1 MLKTTKY
8 IFLLGIFIIS
18 TTACSLTSETI
29 KLEEYFQ
36 DSSLEIVVRKE
47 LKSEN
52 PKVSEKEF
60 ATIQSLKA
68 PEAGITNL
76 EGIEKLTSLNYLDVT
91 GNNIDDLS
99 PLLSLEKL
107 SEVQLGDIYF
117 TGDSDETV
125 GSVIENL
132 EKKGVKVHVRSR
144 LSFEEYDGPSEGIFH
159 RVQKDNQT
167 VYLLG
172 SIHIGDQTIYPLNE
186 KIDVAFEEADHLAV
200 EINIEDINE
209 TEASQT
215 MMQQGLYQ
223 DGTTLSTVVEDEVF
237 KDTVG
242 YLSDLG
248 LNEEMI
254 NQFQPWFVTMMLSEV
269 ALGKSNLTSE
279 NGVDKHF
286 ITRATE
292 KKLPIISLESVESQI
307 ASISSAPVEE
317 QIESLEI
324 TLDSMDIYE
333 EELTQLIR
341 VWRSGNIDVIAQ
353 LRDLSEGSE
362 QLAMEERD
370 LLMADKI
377 EGFLNADDG
386 ETYFVVVGALHLAG
400 ENSIVDLLETRGYS
414 VESPGEF

>member
-18 TTACSLTSETI
+18 TTACSLTSETV

-172 SIHIGDQTIYPLNE
+172 SIHIGDQTIYPLNQ

-362 QLAMEERD
+362 QLAMDERD

-414 VESPGEF
+414 IESPGEF

>member
-8 IFLLGIFIIS
+8 ILLLGIFIIS
-18 TTACSLTSETI
+18 TTACSLRSETI
-29 KLEEYFQ
+29 ELEEYFQ
-36 DSSLEIVVRKE
+36 DDSLEIVVRKE
-47 LKSEN
+47 LRIEK
-52 PKVSEKEF
+52 PKVTEKEF
-60 ATIQSLKA
+60 ATIQSLEA
-68 PEAGITNL
+68 PDAGITSL
-76 EGIEKLTSLNYLDVT
+76 EGIGKLTSLNYLDVA
-91 GNNIDDLS
+91 GNDIDDLS
-99 PLLSLEKL
+99 PLLSLDKL

-117 TGDSDETV
+117 TGDSNETV

-144 LSFEEYDGPSEGIFH
+144 LSFVEHDGPSEGIFH
-159 RVQKDNQT
+159 RVQNDNQT

-186 KIDVAFEEADHLAV
+186 KIDVAFEEANHLAV

-237 KDTVG
+237 NDTVG

-307 ASISSAPVEE
+307 ESISSAPVEE

-341 VWRSGNIDVIAQ
+341 VWRSGSIDVIAQ
-353 LRDLSEGSE
+353 LRDLSEGSD
-362 QLAMEERD
+362 QLAMDERD
-370 LLMADKI
+370 LLMTDKI

-400 ENSIVDLLETRGYS
+400 KNSIIDLLETRGYS
-414 VESPGEF
+414 VKLPGEF

>member
-1 MLKTTKY
+1 M
-8 IFLLGIFIIS
+8 FFF
-18 TTACSLTSETI
+18 TACSPETET
-29 KLEEYFQ
+29 KQGYFQ
-36 DSSLEIVVRKE
+36 DKALESAVLQELDSEDEILTDDDLASIESLEV
-47 LKSEN
+47 
-52 PKVSEKEF
+52 PD
-60 ATIQSLKA
+60 
-68 PEAGITNL
+68 AGITDL
-76 EGIEKLTSLNYLDVT
+76 DGIESLTTLNYLDVT
-91 GNNIDDLS
+91 GNEIDDLS
-99 PLLSLEKL
+99 PLLSLETLK
-107 SEVQLGDIYF
+107 EVNLGDIYF

-125 GSVIENL
+125 GIVIENL
-132 EKKGVKVHVRSR
+132 EKKGVKIHVRSR
-144 LSFEEYDGPSEGIFH
+144 LSFEEHDGPSEGIFY

-172 SIHIGDQTIYPLNE
+172 SIHIGDTTIYPLNQ
-186 KIDVAFEEADHLAV
+186 KIDVAFEEADRLAV
-200 EINIEDINE
+200 EINIEDIDE

-223 DGTTLSTVVEDEVF
+223 DGTTLSTVVEEEVF
-237 KDTVG
+237 NDTVG

-254 NQFQPWFVTMMLSEV
+254 NQFQPWFITMMLSEV

-286 ITRATE
+286 ITRANE

-341 VWRSGNIDVIAQ
+341 VWRSGSIDVIAQ
-353 LRDLSEGSE
+353 LRDLSEGSD
-362 QLAMEERD
+362 QLAMDERD
-370 LLMADKI
+370 LLMTDKI
-377 EGFLNADDG
+377 EGFLNAKDG

-414 VESPGEF
+414 VVPHTEF

>member
-8 IFLLGIFIIS
+8 ILLLGIFIIS
-18 TTACSLTSETI
+18 TTACSPTSETI

-36 DSSLEIVVRKE
+36 DGSLEIVVRKE
-47 LKSEN
+47 LRIEK
-52 PKVSEKEF
+52 PKVTEKEF
-60 ATIQSLKA
+60 ATIQTLEA

-76 EGIEKLTSLNYLDVT
+76 EGIEKLTSLNYLDVA
-91 GNNIDDLS
+91 GNEIDDLS

-117 TGDSDETV
+117 TGDSDENV
-125 GSVIENL
+125 GSVIEKL
-132 EKKGVKVHVRSR
+132 EKKGVTVHVRSR
-144 LSFEEYDGPSEGIFH
+144 LSFDEHDGPSEGVFY

-172 SIHIGDQTIYPLNE
+172 SIHIGDTTIYPLNQ
-186 KIDVAFEEADHLAV
+186 KIDVAFEEADLLAV

-223 DGTTLSTVVEDEVF
+223 DGTALSTVVEEEVF
-237 KDTVG
+237 NDAVG
-242 YLSDLG
+242 YLSDVG

-269 ALGKSNLTSE
+269 ALEKSKLTSE

-286 ITRATE
+286 ITRANE

-341 VWRSGNIDVIAQ
+341 VWRSGSIDVIAQ

-362 QLAMEERD
+362 QLAMDERD
-370 LLMADKI
+370 VLMTDKI
-377 EGFLNADDG
+377 EGFLNEDEG

-400 ENSIVDLLETRGYS
+400 ENSIIDLLETRGYS
-414 VESPGEF
+414 VELPGEF

>member
-1 MLKTTKY
+1 MFKTTKY

-18 TTACSLTSETI
+18 TTACSPTSETI

-36 DSSLEIVVRKE
+36 DGSLEIVVRKE
-47 LKSEN
+47 LRIEK
-52 PKVSEKEF
+52 PQVTEKEF
-60 ATIQSLKA
+60 ATLLSLQA
-68 PEAGITNL
+68 SDAGITDL
-76 EGIEKLTSLNYLDVT
+76 EGIEKLASLNYLDLT
-91 GNNIDDLS
+91 GNDIDDLS

-117 TGDSDETV
+117 TGDSNETI
-125 GSVIENL
+125 GNVIENL

-144 LSFEEYDGPSEGIFH
+144 LSFEEHDGPSEGIFH
-159 RVQKDNQT
+159 RIQKDNQT

-186 KIDVAFEEADHLAV
+186 KIDVAFEKADHLAV
-200 EINIEDINE
+200 EINIGDINE
-209 TEASQT
+209 TEASQS

-223 DGTTLSTVVEDEVF
+223 DGTTLSSIVEDEVF
-237 KDTVG
+237 NDVVG

-279 NGVDKHF
+279 NGIDKHF

-333 EELTQLIR
+333 KELSQLLR
-341 VWRSGNIDVIAQ
+341 VWRSGNIDVIAH
-353 LRDLSEGSE
+353 LRDLSEGSD
-362 QLAMEERD
+362 QSAMDERD

-414 VESPGEF
+414 IEPHTEF

>member
-1 MLKTTKY
+1 M
-8 IFLLGIFIIS
+8 FFF
-18 TTACSLTSETI
+18 TACSPETET
-29 KLEEYFQ
+29 KQDYFQ
-36 DSSLEIVVRKE
+36 DDALESAVLQQLDNEDENVTNDDLASIESLEV
-47 LKSEN
+47 
-52 PKVSEKEF
+52 PD
-60 ATIQSLKA
+60 
-68 PEAGITNL
+68 AGIKDL
-76 EGIEKLTSLNYLDVT
+76 EGIESLTTLNYLDVT
-91 GNNIDDLS
+91 GNEIDDLS
-99 PLLSLEKL
+99 PLLSLETL
-107 SEVQLGDIYF
+107 REVHLGDIYF

-125 GSVIENL
+125 GSVLENL

-144 LSFEEYDGPSEGIFH
+144 LSFEKYDGPSEGIFY
-159 RVQKDNQT
+159 RIQKDNQT

-172 SIHIGDQTIYPLNE
+172 SIHIGDPTIYPLNQ
-186 KIDVAFEEADHLAV
+186 KIDVAFEESDHLAV

-223 DGTTLSTVVEDEVF
+223 DGTTLSTVVEKEVF
-237 KDTVG
+237 NDAVG

-286 ITRATE
+286 ITRANE

-341 VWRSGNIDVIAQ
+341 VWRSGSIDVIAQ

-362 QLAMEERD
+362 QLAMDERD
-370 LLMADKI
+370 LLMTDKI

-400 ENSIVDLLETRGYS
+400 DNSIVDLLESRGYT
-414 VESPGEF
+414 VVPPDEF

>member
-1 MLKTTKY
+1 LLKTTKY

-18 TTACSLTSETI
+18 TTACSPTSETI

-36 DSSLEIVVRKE
+36 DDSLEIAVRKE
-47 LKSEN
+47 LRIEK
-52 PKVSEKEF
+52 PKVTEKEF
-60 ATIQSLKA
+60 ATIQSLEA
-68 PEAGITNL
+68 PEAGITDL
-76 EGIEKLTSLNYLDVT
+76 EGIGKLTSLNYLDLT
-91 GNNIDDLS
+91 GNDIDDLS

-107 SEVQLGDIYF
+107 SEVHLGDIYF

-125 GSVIENL
+125 GNVIENL

-144 LSFEEYDGPSEGIFH
+144 LSFEEHDGPSEGIFY
-159 RVQKDNQT
+159 RVHKDNQT

-172 SIHIGDQTIYPLNE
+172 SIHIGDTTIYPLNQ
-186 KIDVAFEEADHLAV
+186 KIDVAFEEADLLAV

-223 DGTTLSTVVEDEVF
+223 DGTTLSTVVEDEAF
-237 KDTVG
+237 NDAVG

-286 ITRATE
+286 ITRANE

-333 EELTQLIR
+333 EELTQLMR
-341 VWRSGNIDVIAQ
+341 VWRSGSIDVIAQ
-353 LRDLSEGSE
+353 MRDMSEGSE
-362 QLAMEERD
+362 QLAMDERD
-370 LLMADKI
+370 LLMTDKI
-377 EGFLNADDG
+377 EGFLSADDG

-400 ENSIVDLLETRGYS
+400 DNSIVDLLETRGYS

>member
-1 MLKTTKY
+1 MFKTTKY
-8 IFLLGIFIIS
+8 ILLLGIFIIS
-18 TTACSLTSETI
+18 TTACSPKSETI

-36 DSSLEIVVRKE
+36 DDSLEIVVRKE

-52 PKVSEKEF
+52 PKVTEKEF
-60 ATIQSLKA
+60 ATIQSLEA
-68 PEAGITNL
+68 PEAEITNL
-76 EGIEKLTSLNYLDVT
+76 EGIEKLTSLNYLDVA
-91 GNNIDDLS
+91 GNDIDDLS

-117 TGDSDETV
+117 TGDSDENV

-144 LSFEEYDGPSEGIFH
+144 LSFDEHNGPSEGVFY
-159 RVQKDNQT
+159 RVRKDNQT
-167 VYLLG
+167 AYLLG
-172 SIHIGDQTIYPLNE
+172 SIHIGDTTMYPLNQ

-209 TEASQT
+209 AEASQT
-215 MMQQGLYQ
+215 MMQKGLYQ
-223 DGTTLSTVVEDEVF
+223 DETTLSTLVEEEVF
-237 KDTVG
+237 NEVVG
-242 YLSDLG
+242 YLSDVG

-269 ALGKSNLTSE
+269 ALGKSKLTSE

-286 ITRATE
+286 ITRANE

-324 TLDSMDIYE
+324 TLGSMDIYE

-362 QLAMEERD
+362 QLAMDERD
-370 LLMADKI
+370 VLMTDKI
-377 EGFLNADDG
+377 EGFLNKDDG

-400 ENSIVDLLETRGYS
+400 ENSIIDLLETRGYS
-414 VESPGEF
+414 VELPGEF